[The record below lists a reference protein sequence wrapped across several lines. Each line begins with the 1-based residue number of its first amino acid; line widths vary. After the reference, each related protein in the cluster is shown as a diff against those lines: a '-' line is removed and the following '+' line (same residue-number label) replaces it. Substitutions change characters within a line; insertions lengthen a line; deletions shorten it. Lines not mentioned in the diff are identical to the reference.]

1 MNYLISILI
10 IFLAIYTNII
20 LSFKS
25 LFIYKNNAIK
35 LYCQSNNNNNIISY
49 IDYQIKLLDNNDILF
64 TNSNNTYSYTYSK

>member
-35 LYCQSNNNNNIISY
+35 LYCQSNNNNIISY

-64 TNSNNTYSYTYSK
+64 TNSNTTYSYTYSK